1 MSFPTKSA
9 AAVVTRVDLIAE
21 HTCSVTEQSVIFA
34 GLDIV
39 AHDHYR
45 LIASMENADLGFAAN
60 VYMLINDDEDRT
72 HYVGS
77 TTKIN
82 APPFAG
88 FISTYNYPLVASF
101 GINER
106 ALMDHLIMKTPS
118 GLITHIGKYCTPI
131 AGYGYTTDIPLTLT
145 GQTTFTVANLTKIKL
160 VAMKTT
166 TVIGVGFKA
175 GSKFQLYGYKEA

>member
-21 HTCSVTEQSVIFA
+21 QTLSVTEQSVTFA
-34 GLDIV
+34 GLDI
-39 AHDHYR
+39 ATHRFYR
-45 LIASMENADLGFAAN
+45 LIASIENADPGFAATI
-60 VYMLINDDEDRT
+60 YMFVNDDEDRT

-77 TTKIN
+77 VTKIN

-88 FISTYNYPLVASF
+88 FISTYNYPLVASV

-106 ALMDHLIMKTPS
+106 ALIDYLIMITPS
-118 GLITHIGKYCTPI
+118 GLITHLGKYSTPI
-131 AGYGYTTDIPLTLT
+131 AGYGYTTDIPLTVA
-145 GQTTFTVANLTKIKL
+145 GQSTFTVANLTKIKL
-160 VAMKTT
+160 VAMKST